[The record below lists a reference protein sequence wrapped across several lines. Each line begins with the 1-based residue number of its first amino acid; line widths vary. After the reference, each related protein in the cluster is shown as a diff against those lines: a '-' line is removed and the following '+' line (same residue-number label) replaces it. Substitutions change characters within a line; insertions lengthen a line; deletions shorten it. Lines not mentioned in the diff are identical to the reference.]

1 MSDIKIN
8 DLTVFEELRRGISQM
23 GQSIPG
29 IVTNTN
35 AGLESLK
42 RDIFVDIKET
52 EQEIE
57 KQKKLAS
64 QAEQNP
70 NPGASK
76 GQDDPKA
83 KLSKLNQKLGV
94 LKNSLSSVDHLMIR
108 SRQLKTKSDDILTT
122 TPKANQV
129 LNSLEALAR
138 EYLQLPATFVSGS
151 NLTGGG
157 ADYGNNSNS
166 EIRMLGDTFHFTKG
180 SQFGQMQIDNLERQA
195 KQNGING
202 NKISI
207 DKVSSLDFNLLEKN
221 GYKIQ
226 QIGPNDFSAFKMI
239 NR

>member
-8 DLTVFEELRRGISQM
+8 DLAVFGELKRGI
-23 GQSIPG
+23 GQLGQGLPG

-35 AGLESLK
+35 TSLESLK
-42 RDIFVDIKET
+42 RDIAVDIKET

-64 QAEQNP
+64 QAENIP
-70 NPGASK
+70 NQGTSR

-83 KLSKLNQKLGV
+83 KLSQLNQKLGV
-94 LKNSLSSVDHLMIR
+94 LKNSLSSVEHLMIR
-108 SRQLKTKSDDILTT
+108 SRQLKTKADDILNSTS
-122 TPKANQV
+122 KANQV
-129 LNSLEALAR
+129 LDSLEAVAR
-138 EYLQLPATFVSGS
+138 EYLQLPATNTSGS
-151 NLTGGG
+151 SFSGGG
-157 ADYGNNSNS
+157 PGNGNYSSSN
-166 EIRMLGDTFHFTKG
+166 IRMLGDTFHFTKG
-180 SQFGQMQIDNLERQA
+180 NQLGQSQIDNLERQA
-195 KQNGING
+195 KQNGTKG

>member
-1 MSDIKIN
+1 MIDIKIN
-8 DLTVFEELRRGISQM
+8 DLTVFGELKRGI
-23 GQSIPG
+23 GQLGQRLPSI
-29 IVTNTN
+29 VSNTNT
-35 AGLESLK
+35 GLESLK
-42 RDIFVDIKET
+42 RDITVDIKET

-64 QAEQNP
+64 QAENNP
-70 NPGASK
+70 NQGSSK

-94 LKNSLSSVDHLMIR
+94 LKNSLSAVEHLMIR
-108 SRQLKTKSDDILTT
+108 SRQLKTKADDILTS
-122 TPKANQV
+122 TPKV
-129 LNSLEALAR
+129 CHILDSLEAVAR
-138 EYLQLPATFVSGS
+138 EYLQLPASYVSGT

-157 ADYGNNSNS
+157 TDYGNKSNS

-180 SQFGQMQIDNLERQA
+180 SQLSQMQINDLELQA
-195 KQNGING
+195 KQNITKG

-239 NR
+239 K

>member
-8 DLTVFEELRRGISQM
+8 DLTVFGELKRGISQL
-23 GQSIPG
+23 GQRMPG
-29 IVTNTN
+29 VVTNTN
-35 AGLESLK
+35 TSLESLK
-42 RDIFVDIKET
+42 RDIAVDIKET

-64 QAEQNP
+64 QAENNP
-70 NPGASK
+70 NQGTSP

-108 SRQLKTKSDDILTT
+108 SRQLKTKSDDILTSIS
-122 TPKANQV
+122 KANQV
-129 LNSLEALAR
+129 LDSLEAVAR
-138 EYLQLPATFVSGS
+138 EYLQLPASYTSGS
-151 NLTGGG
+151 NLTGGEVG
-157 ADYGNNSNS
+157 KGYNSFS
-166 EIRMLGDTFHFTKG
+166 DIRLLGDTFHFTKG
-180 SQFGQMQIDNLERQA
+180 SQLGQMQIDNLERQA
-195 KQNGING
+195 NQNVTKG